1 MVSPL
6 SYPIGGVENSETLSA
21 TYDISSYMAY
31 ARKLLPSMSA
41 LRILEAMDRLDS
53 VSAAAED
60 LALTQGAVSRQLQA
74 LEAQL
79 GVKLAQRDG
88 RRLVLTPEARA
99 YAAEVRASL
108 NRVAEAT
115 MRLQSVP
122 LGGTLSLAILPAFGM
137 RWLMPRL
144 PEFARLHP
152 DITIN
157 MATRLEDF
165 AFVQDPFD
173 AAIRFGDGRWP
184 GCDSLLLK
192 HEALIPVAAPELVPQ
207 GRPAPGDLVRLPLL
221 HIRTRPEAW
230 ADWFAEHEV
239 TPDRASVGTWHDQFA
254 TIIHAA
260 SHGLG
265 AALMPDYLIQEEL
278 ATGQL
283 VALDTQPM
291 EASGAYYLVWPSAR
305 GEDPAL
311 KRFRHWLAE
320 QAEPEDPLPR

>member
-1 MVSPL
+1 MS
-6 SYPIGGVENSETLSA
+6 
-21 TYDISSYMAY
+21 Y
-31 ARKLLPSMSA
+31 ARRLLPSMSA

-60 LALTQGAVSRQLQA
+60 LALTQGAVSRQIQA
-74 LEAQL
+74 LETQL

-88 RRLVLTPEARA
+88 RRLVLTPRARA

-115 MRLQSVP
+115 LRVQTVP

-144 PEFARLHP
+144 PDFARLYP

-157 MATRLEDF
+157 MATRLEGF
-165 AFVQDPFD
+165 AFSQDPFD
-173 AAIRFGDGRWP
+173 AAIRFGDGKWP

-192 HEALIPVAAPELVPQ
+192 HEALIPVAAPDWLLHANPVP
-207 GRPAPGDLVRLPLL
+207 AEISRLPLL
-221 HIRTRPEAW
+221 HIRTRPDAW
-230 ADWFAEHEV
+230 ADWFRARGV
-239 TPDRASVGTWHDQFA
+239 APDKASVGTWHDQFS

-265 AALMPDYLIQEEL
+265 AALLPDYLIQEEL
-278 ATGQL
+278 ATRQL
-283 VALDTQPM
+283 VALDPHPM
-291 EASGAYYLVWPSAR
+291 EASGAYYLVWPSSR
-305 GEDPAL
+305 GEDLAL
-311 KRFRHWLAE
+311 KRFRDWLVE

>member
-1 MVSPL
+1 
-6 SYPIGGVENSETLSA
+6 
-21 TYDISSYMAY
+21 MAY

-79 GVKLAQRDG
+79 GVKVAQRDG
-88 RRLVLTPEARA
+88 RRVGLTPEARA
-99 YAAEVRASL
+99 YATEVRAAL
-108 NRVAEAT
+108 TRVAEAT
-115 MRLQSVP
+115 MRFQAVP
-122 LGGTLSLAILPAFGM
+122 IGGTLSLAILPAFGM

-157 MATRLEDF
+157 MATRLENF
-165 AFVQDPFD
+165 AFSQDPFD
-173 AAIRFGDGRWP
+173 AAIRFGDGDWP

-192 HEALIPVAAPELVPQ
+192 HEALIPVAAPDLVPQ
-207 GRPAPGDLVRLPLL
+207 GRPAPAEIARLPLL

-230 ADWFAEHEV
+230 SEWFRAHGIA
-239 TPDRASVGTWHDQFA
+239 PDRPPAGTWHDQFA

-260 SHGLG
+260 NHGLG
-265 AALMPDYLIQEEL
+265 AALMPDYLIDQEL
-278 ATGQL
+278 ASGQL
-283 VALDTQPM
+283 VALASKPM
-291 EASGAYYLVWPSAR
+291 EAQGGYFLVWPSAKAA
-305 GEDPAL
+305 DPTL
-311 KRFRHWLAE
+311 IRFRNWLAE